1 MAPHPFLSPVGMRY
15 CASMLRCWR
24 ANTGK
29 GQPAILGPVAGRPYF
44 LCLGRLCLPGQREA
58 PLVQRGDSM
67 AQPCR
72 GDCEAG
78 GMIQLVFYCRVR
90 ELAVNPS
97 VGVRRQLPL
106 HKGAVFAFLHR
117 TCRARQRSLAVRT
130 PDPPCAK
137 GGQHGAAM
145 QGGLRSRGNDFGGC
159 CDRVREHRLA
169 VPTRDRQHSMRA
181 QALGRRRIL

>member
-1 MAPHPFLSPVGMRY
+1 MLFRHKAEITCKPSGDAAAGSRGKTKFFPDLFRAPGGV
-15 CASMLRCWR
+15 ASRHGHTVFALAGCVDPGKENMTAEALR
-24 ANTGK
+24 
-29 GQPAILGPVAGRPYF
+29 

-90 ELAVNPS
+90 RLAVNPS

-117 TCRARQRSLAVRT
+117 TCRARQRSLAVRP

-145 QGGLRSRGNDFGGC
+145 QGGS
-159 CDRVREHRLA
+159 
-169 VPTRDRQHSMRA
+169 
-181 QALGRRRIL
+181 

>member
-1 MAPHPFLSPVGMRY
+1 MAPHPFLSPVGMRC

-44 LCLGRLCLPGQREA
+44 LCFGRLCLPGQREA

-78 GMIQLVFYCRVR
+78 GMIQLVFYCRER
-90 ELAVNPS
+90 RLAVNPS

-106 HKGAVFAFLHR
+106 HKGAVFAFLHWAGP
-117 TCRARQRSLAVRT
+117 ARQRSM
-130 PDPPCAK
+130 
-137 GGQHGAAM
+137 GAAARRQSLSRRSPTAPFA
-145 QGGLRSRGNDFGGC
+145 QGSRLC
-159 CDRVREHRLA
+159 L
-169 VPTRDRQHSMRA
+169 S
-181 QALGRRRIL
+181 ALGQPSAGAQYGSGGSPLFRLTTK